1 MVTSAVKGT
10 SSDGGGSGGGRPHI
24 VDSRRDSLSALGDGQ
39 ARCVGSLP
47 SRPVSAR
54 ATTSM
59 AEFFGMCAS
68 GDLAGVQ
75 AALNADPALSGALD
89 QNLWSGVHHAT
100 KHGHTDVLEALLGA
114 CAAVLHDANA
124 NLNTGPNT
132 HPTSIMAQ
140 ALALPST
147 PGRTTIAP
155 RSTSP
160 PARWRPSVR
169 PSHTRARARR
179 AAPSHAFARLGPGPG
194 RRRQGATCSPVRP

>member
-1 MVTSAVKGT
+1 MVEDGPTLSILAAILREEGRRAVLAAG
-10 SSDGGGSGGGRPHI
+10 
-24 VDSRRDSLSALGDGQ
+24 
-39 ARCVGSLP
+39 
-47 SRPVSAR
+47 AR

-100 KHGHTDVLEALLGA
+100 KHGHTEVLEALLGA

-132 HPTSIMAQ
+132 HPTSIMA
-140 ALALPST
+140 
-147 PGRTTIAP
+147 R
-155 RSTSP
+155 
-160 PARWRPSVR
+160 RWR
-169 PSHTRARARR
+169 
-179 AAPSHAFARLGPGPG
+179 G
-194 RRRQGATCSPVRP
+194 RRRPDAPR